1 MNVIEAEKVTKS
13 FKTITALDNIS
24 IQVKEGEIYGFL
36 GLNGAG
42 KTTLIRILLNM
53 IKPTSGMIKI
63 FGNKPDKD
71 SNLWNNVGYMVETP
85 HAYPDLSVIENLAVY
100 FELRQL
106 KNQQPRPEGRGML
119 FSKGGCTQRF
129 NTFLTA
135 MNGGVLNPIG
145 TNKNLIADIIERI
158 NLVSYANTKA
168 KYLSLGNRQRLGLAK
183 ALMHSPKL
191 LILDE
196 PVNGLDPEG
205 IVEVREL
212 LKELSRNGTT
222 IFLSSHILG
231 EISKLVNRIAIIHK
245 GKIVKELG
253 VDKLKETLVKKLL
266 IKTNNNERAVQHLH
280 NEKYNAV
287 IVNDEIE
294 VTDIRAI
301 EKPEEISK
309 LLVEKGLPAKQVYLF
324 TEDLE
329 HYFLRTEIG
338 RASCRER
345 V

>member
-1 MNVIEAEKVTKS
+1 IR
-13 FKTITALDNIS
+13 
-24 IQVKEGEIYGFL
+24 VKEGEIYGFL

-63 FGNKPDKD
+63 FGNKPDKG
-71 SNLWNNVGYMVETP
+71 LWNNIGYMVETP
-85 HAYPDLSVIENLAVY
+85 YAYPDLSVIENLAVY

-106 KNQQPRPEGRGML
+106 KN
-119 FSKGGCTQRF
+119 K
-129 NTFLTA
+129 
-135 MNGGVLNPIG
+135 
-145 TNKNLIADIIERI
+145 KIIEEI
-158 NLVSYANTKA
+158 IEKLNLVNYANTKA
-168 KYLSLGNRQRLGLAK
+168 KYLSLGNGQRLGLAK

-231 EISKLVNRIAIIHK
+231 EISKLASRIAIIHK
-245 GKIVKELG
+245 GKLVTELS
-253 VDKLKETLVKKLL
+253 VDELNEKLIKKLL
-266 IKTNNNERAVQHLH
+266 IKTNGNERAVQYLNSGNYH
-280 NEKYNAV
+280 AV
-287 IVNDEIE
+287 IANNEIE
-294 VTDIRAI
+294 VTDKRAI

-309 LLVEKGLPAKQVYLF
+309 LLAGKGLPAKQVYLF

-329 HYFLRTEIG
+329 RYFLRSVGGSGNE
-338 RASCRER
+338 
-345 V
+345 